1 MQIKPM
7 NLVWIAMALCLAG
20 LAPAA
25 AGFRS
30 PESLIRN
37 VYAHYG
43 SGTSDLSRGL
53 PRDPETAARFFD
65 PALRSAWSAPRKAP
79 YDFLVQ
85 SATWKL
91 GGVSI
96 TTLRKQFD
104 KTYVAVSFDNAG
116 RAVTLNFIVVNGP
129 EGWVISDV
137 ESPHDSLRM
146 YLAQHR
152 N

>member
-7 NLVWIAMALCLAG
+7 SLVWIAMVLCLAG

-79 YDFLVQ
+79 
-85 SATWKL
+85 
-91 GGVSI
+91 
-96 TTLRKQFD
+96 
-104 KTYVAVSFDNAG
+104 
-116 RAVTLNFIVVNGP
+116 
-129 EGWVISDV
+129 
-137 ESPHDSLRM
+137 
-146 YLAQHR
+146 
-152 N
+152 

>member
-1 MQIKPM
+1 MQLKPM
-7 NLVWIAMALCLAG
+7 KLVRIAVTLALWSAG

-43 SGTSDLSRGL
+43 SGASDLSRGL
-53 PRDPETAARFFD
+53 PRDPETAARYFD
-65 PALRSAWSAPRKAP
+65 PALRNAWSAPRRAP

-91 GGVSI
+91 GAVSI
-96 TTLRKQFD
+96 AT
-104 KTYVAVSFDNAG
+104 
-116 RAVTLNFIVVNGP
+116 I
-129 EGWVISDV
+129 
-137 ESPHDSLRM
+137 
-146 YLAQHR
+146 
-152 N
+152 